1 MNKRLLI
8 CGAIA
13 TALFVSACV
22 KKEAPK
28 EEDATQSTSTPQV
41 EQENQFQ
48 SLESAE
54 SQPPAQVDSPT
65 EINNDTLATA
75 EPAIPAPVTAA
86 PVAKPAPVTALDTRP
101 SETPSVAAETPK
113 AAPAKV
119 TAVEPK
125 NTQVNSASNQSS
137 TSKQSEDDA
146 VAAAIAAATPALS
159 N

>member
-13 TALFVSACV
+13 TALFLSACV

-28 EEDATQSTSTPQV
+28 EEDATQSTSAPQV

-54 SQPPAQVDSPT
+54 SQTPAPVDSAT
-65 EINNDTLATA
+65 EVTNDSLATA
-75 EPAIPAPVTAA
+75 EPAHPAPVTAA
-86 PVAKPAPVTALDTRP
+86 PVTQPAQVTALDTRP
-101 SETPSVAAETPK
+101 AETPQ

-119 TAVEPK
+119 TATEPK
-125 NTQVNSASNQSS
+125 NTQVSNTTHQSNS
-137 TSKQSEDDA
+137 SKQSEDDA